1 MTTQDFQDI
10 ARRLR
15 PLLMRIATDFFNN
28 REEAED
34 AVQEVL
40 VKMWLRPWK
49 PDDNIEA
56 LSVKDIK
63 NQCISTQMKLA
74 LRRTTDIDKAGNTA
88 GAEESDT
95 RIRVS
100 EQEETI
106 ERAIRGLPKW
116 EQRLI
121 RMKQQGL
128 ETEEIATVTGIAIPS
143 VRSILSSARKKLIK
157 QLKP

>member
-1 MTTQDFQDI
+1 MTTQEFQDI

-49 PDDNIEA
+49 PGDNIDGLA
-56 LSVKDIK
+56 VKAIK
-63 NQCISTQMKLA
+63 NQCISIQRKLA
-74 LRRTTDIDKAGNTA
+74 LRRTADIDKARNTA
-88 GAEESDT
+88 GSEESDT

-100 EQEETI
+100 EQEEII

-128 ETEEIATVTGIAIPS
+128 ETEEIAAVTGIAILS
-143 VRSILSSARKKLIK
+143 ARSILSSARRKLIK